1 MTKKKELSV
10 KVGDRKDGLE
20 GESRASEQASQR
32 PRVKD
37 VRRIKGNPLILLLR
51 NVFSSSTVY
60 TYSYIGLNL
69 N

>member
-37 VRRIKGNPLILLLR
+37 VRRIKGNPLILLLEA
-51 NVFSSSTVY
+51 FFLLQLSTL
-60 TYSYIGLNL
+60 IPILAL
-69 N
+69 I

>member
-37 VRRIKGNPLILLLR
+37 VRRIKGNPLILLLE
-51 NVFSSSTVY
+51 VFFLLQLSTL
-60 TYSYIGLNL
+60 IPILAL
-69 N
+69 I

>member
-37 VRRIKGNPLILLLR
+37 VRRIKGNPLILLLEM
-51 NVFSSSTVY
+51 FFLLQLSTL
-60 TYSYIGLNL
+60 IPILAL
-69 N
+69 I